1 MELSAGI
8 LILNEHREIL
18 LGHVTGQPQWDIPKG
33 CVEPGESP
41 AVAAL
46 RELVEETSLVLEA
59 TQLLEIGRL
68 PYLSNKA
75 LHLFETRVSKAA
87 IETSRL
93 VCTSTFPH
101 KTSGVL
107 MPELDDF
114 AWAPVAQLDQWCS
127 AKLLAVIGPIF
138 FRRGW
143 YCEPGAS

>member
-46 RELVEETSLVLEA
+46 RELVEETSLILEA
-59 TQLLEIGRL
+59 TQLIEIGRR
-68 PYLSNKA
+68 PYLSDKA
-75 LHLFETRVSKAA
+75 LHLFETKVLKAA
-87 IETSRL
+87 IVPERL
-93 VCTSTFPH
+93 VCTSTFSH
-101 KTSGVL
+101 KSSGLVL
-107 MPELDDF
+107 PELDNF

-127 AKLLAVIGPIF
+127 AKMLAVIGPLF
-138 FRRGW
+138 VQRGW
-143 YCEPGAS
+143 FSTGSR